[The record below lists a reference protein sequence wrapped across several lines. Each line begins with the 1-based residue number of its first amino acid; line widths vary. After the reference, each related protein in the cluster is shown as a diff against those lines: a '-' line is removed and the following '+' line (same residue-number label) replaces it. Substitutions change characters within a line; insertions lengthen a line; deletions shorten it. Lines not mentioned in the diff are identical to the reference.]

1 MVSRPP
7 LRVLVG
13 KAGLDKH
20 DRGARIVARALRD
33 AGYEVVY
40 LPAGRMPAEIA
51 EVAVDEDVAAIGL
64 SVLSGAHRRVFSD
77 LLAALD
83 DHDAGDIRV
92 FAGGTIP
99 PADTAELEQMGVT
112 EVFGPGATTEQ
123 IVASFDRELRHEGAG
138 R

>member
-64 SVLSGAHRRVFSD
+64 SVLSGAHRRVFAD
-77 LLAALD
+77 LVAELAAR
-83 DHDAGDIRV
+83 DADDIRV

-99 PADTAELEQMGVT
+99 PADTAELEQLGVV
-112 EVFGPGATTEQ
+112 EVFGPGATTER
-123 IVASFDRELRHEGAG
+123 IVAAFDQALRQQGAG